1 MGPWSAGP
9 SGARCA
15 SQSSVTAPSDSVS
28 DRSSAGRGQQGR
40 GWRGRGRRCHG
51 GRGPG
56 GRGLGAR
63 CVPRSYIVGRT
74 DQKYNEI
81 MGYNTKTLPVD
92 WPYPDRLALG
102 TTLES
107 VFGSLVILLSL
118 RWYLKYNILGVSC
131 RGFFLSS

>member
-1 MGPWSAGP
+1 M
-9 SGARCA
+9 
-15 SQSSVTAPSDSVS
+15 VMVPSDSTS
-28 DRSSAGRGQQGR
+28 DHSSQRGRGR
-40 GWRGRGRRCHG
+40 RGRGRRCHG

-107 VFGSLVILLSL
+107 VFGSLVRAPPPPVRRHHQITNHSV
-118 RWYLKYNILGVSC
+118 G
-131 RGFFLSS
+131 